1 MAQEE
6 NRKLCQAA
14 HKGLMDGETG
24 VKFFT
29 SELLRRQGDLDFSE
43 KPYYRTAFH
52 EAISM
57 NREPI
62 AKFLLDK
69 NVSMNCTDYLGRT
82 PLHDA
87 SYYGY
92 QSLVDL
98 LLERKAEIKQDD
110 EGRTPLFRAVEAQRW
125 QIAKTLIEKGCDANV
140 TDKHGCTAYHMAAFK
155 GLGTQSWWL
164 YCKGAWKNRFALEDT
179 VGEEEP
185 AAAPPAE
192 AAPVPAEGG

>member
-14 HKGLMDGETG
+14 HKGIMEGEVG

-29 SELLRRQGDLDFSE
+29 AELLRRGGDLDLSE

-69 NVSMNCTDYLGRT
+69 GVSMNCTDYMGRT

-87 SYYGY
+87 AFYGY
-92 QSLVDL
+92 IDLVQL
-98 LLERKAEIKQDD
+98 LIDRKAEIKQDD
-110 EGRTPLFRAVEAQRW
+110 QGRTPLFKAVEAARW
-125 QIAKTLIEKGCDANV
+125 DIAKMLIESGCDANV
-140 TDKHGCTAYHMAAFK
+140 TDKDGCTAYHMAAFK
-155 GLGTQSWWL
+155 GLATESWWL
-164 YCKGAWKNRFALEDT
+164 YCQGAWKNRFALEDLQKD
-179 VGEEEP
+179 EP
-185 AAAPPAE
+185 APAAAAPPAAPPAE
-192 AAPVPAEGG
+192 AA